1 MIKTLA
7 VRNGSNDLL
16 PVFSVG
22 DSVDVLPK
30 YFRFTGPLVKRE
42 LGKGEGSL
50 YFVEYELRKENRRIN
65 LIKKLEKDEVMET
78 GGQFVVKVV
87 SVGSVAPF
95 KIKEELDNFAGVRNM
110 TQLMKIVYASV
121 VANMNPVLVPLEFDK
136 ETAMALVDVLA
147 HDDTIAQVVEKGNTF
162 SVIYNSPLSV
172 NYSGILGKV
181 STSPVAVSAA
191 GSTAEKSKVDAGYFY
206 MEPDV
211 AVVANILFSLYSNA
225 DYTGVH
231 TMLLSGLSGYGKTA
245 FCAVLAEKLG
255 MELVNFDMSLVVET
269 EEVMGHR
276 SIEGGSTTFQLN
288 EFAEKVQKG
297 NCIIVLDELNRTY
310 AAALNA
316 LFPFLDHRRGNV
328 FQGHNIKVGERVIFI
343 GTRNVGIG
351 YVGTHQSDDALLRR
365 FQFAVNVGNLPKEEE
380 IKLLIARTG
389 IDKSGAARIAKTA
402 KALREADLEV
412 NCPPSTTLLVAQ
424 MATFGV
430 EARITFQMNLVNK
443 IEDIEKRRTV
453 EELLNREFGMTFSD
467 ALAKT
472 AIAKVF

>member
-1 MIKTLA
+1 MIKVLA
-7 VRNGSNDLL
+7 VRNDNNDLL
-16 PVFSVG
+16 PVFSTG

-30 YFRFTGPLVKRE
+30 YFRFTGPLVKRQ
-42 LGKGEGSL
+42 LEGTAGSV
-50 YFVEYELRKENRRIN
+50 FIVEYETRKENRRIN
-65 LIKKLEKDEVMET
+65 LIRGIGKDEIMET
-78 GGQFVVKVV
+78 GQGYVVKVV
-87 SVGSVAPF
+87 SVGGVAPL
-95 KIKEELDNFAGVRNM
+95 KIKEELDNFSTLSGVRNIV
-110 TQLMKIVYASV
+110 QLMKIVYASV

-136 ETAMALVDVLA
+136 ETAMALVDILA

-162 SVIYNSPLSV
+162 YVIYNSPCL
-172 NYSGILGKV
+172 LGKV

-191 GSTAEKSKVDAGYFY
+191 VWTVAKSKVDAGYFY

-245 FCAVLAEKLG
+245 FCVVLAEKLG

-389 IDKSGAARIAKTA
+389 IDKSGATRIAKTA

-443 IEDIEKRRTV
+443 IEDIEKRRAV
-453 EELLNREFGMTFSD
+453 EELLNRELGMTFDD

>member
-1 MIKTLA
+1 MIKVLA
-7 VRNGSNDLL
+7 VRNDSNDLL
-16 PVFSVG
+16 PVFSTG

-30 YFRFTGPLVKRE
+30 YFRFTGPLVKRQ
-42 LGKGEGSL
+42 LEGTAGSV
-50 YFVEYELRKENRRIN
+50 FIVEYETRKENRRIN
-65 LIKKLEKDEVMET
+65 LIRGIGKDEIMET
-78 GGQFVVKVV
+78 GQGYVVKVV
-87 SVGSVAPF
+87 SVGGVAPL
-95 KIKEELDNFAGVRNM
+95 KIKEELDNFSTLSGVRNIV
-110 TQLMKIVYASV
+110 QLMKIVYASV

-136 ETAMALVDVLA
+136 ETAMALVDILA

-162 SVIYNSPLSV
+162 YVIYNSP
-172 NYSGILGKV
+172 ILGKV

-191 GSTAEKSKVDAGYFY
+191 VSTVAKSKVDAGYFY

-443 IEDIEKRRTV
+443 IEDIEKRRAV
-453 EELLNREFGMTFSD
+453 EELLNRELGMTFDD

>member
-1 MIKTLA
+1 MIKALT
-7 VRNGSNDLL
+7 VRNDSNDLM
-16 PVFSVG
+16 PVFLT
-22 DSVDVLPK
+22 DNSVDVLSK

-42 LGKGEGSL
+42 LGKEEGSF
-50 YFVEYELRKENRRIN
+50 YIVEYELRKENRRIN

-78 GGQFVVKVV
+78 GGEFVVKVV
-87 SVGSVAPF
+87 SVGSVAPL
-95 KIKEELDNFAGVRNM
+95 KIKVELSSFAGGHNM
-110 TQLMKIVYASV
+110 VQLMKVVYASV
-121 VANMNPVLVPLEFDK
+121 VANANPVLVPLEFDK
-136 ETAMALVDVLA
+136 GTAMALVDILSRDGA
-147 HDDTIAQVVEKGNTF
+147 IAQVVEKENTS
-162 SVIYNSPLSV
+162 SVVYNSP
-172 NYSGILGKV
+172 ILGEV
-181 STSPVAVSAA
+181 STSPVADSVSN
-191 GSTAEKSKVDAGYFY
+191 STVVKGKVDASYFY

-288 EFAEKVQKG
+288 EFAEKVQRG

-310 AAALNA
+310 ASALNA

-343 GTRNVGIG
+343 GTRNVGVG

-380 IKLLIARTG
+380 VKLLVARTG
-389 IDKSGAARIAKTA
+389 IDKSVATRIAKTA

-412 NCPPSTTLLVAQ
+412 NCPPSTTLFVAQ

-430 EARITFQMNLVNK
+430 EARISFQMNLVNK
-443 IEDIEKRRTV
+443 IEDVEKRRAV
-453 EELLNREFGMTFSD
+453 EELLNRQLGMTFDD
-467 ALAKT
+467 ALANT